1 MTDDKDQERKALL
14 EAALFL
20 SEDPLSTDKLADIL
34 NLGSKGYVSQL
45 VDKLRQDFEKE
56 GRGITIE
63 EREGKYDMAVKQ
75 DYLNQVA
82 HLAPHQDIPSA
93 TLRTLALIA
102 YNHPIKQSRV
112 VDIRGNRAYSQV
124 KELKKRGLVKA
135 EKDGRTKVLRVTQDF
150 LDYFGLETAEE
161 FKMHLSQE
169 AEPIPEEG

>member
-1 MTDDKDQERKALL
+1 MADDPDQERKALL

-20 SEDPLSTDKLADIL
+20 SEEPLSTEKLADIL

-45 VDKLRQDFEKE
+45 VDELRQDLERE
-56 GRGITIE
+56 DRGVTIE
-63 EREGKYDMAVKQ
+63 KREGKYDMAVKQ

-102 YNHPIKQSRV
+102 YNHPIKQSKV

-124 KELKKRGLVKA
+124 KELKKRGLVEA
-135 EKDGRTKVLRVTQDF
+135 EKEGRTKILRVTQDF
-150 LDYFGLETAEE
+150 LDYFGLETPEE
-161 FKMHLSQE
+161 FKMHLSEE
-169 AEPIPEEG
+169 AEPISSD